1 MCFKYQ
7 IGKFP
12 FRPIQSADENN
23 FPLNLCE
30 RVVTTLVSDSKS
42 NQDLIADYV
51 QFYQYQDVLFFTIRT
66 LFNILDRLESTSLSE
81 QFLINMFEL
90 IHPIRLK
97 TPLDLLPESLRT
109 KAKTIKKQ
117 KKNKDIRLCE
127 LQTQASKLVEGEKN
141 LPTRQFA
148 FDYVRDARFFSKL
161 LVAFLRHQLP
171 PSIYKRSLIFI
182 DKFALQHFAQPLELA
197 DFLIASFETG
207 GIISL
212 CSLSPL
218 YILMGKCNLEYQNF
232 YHQLYKL
239 LTPAVT
245 YANHRAQFL
254 FWCDLFLTSSHISAA
269 IVASFVKKLARLA
282 LESQPDTIS
291 IVLPF
296 IGNLLIRHPTIQTM
310 MVRFQ
315 QTDPMS
321 DPFQPDET
329 NPELTKAID
338 SCLWE
343 LNLLQNH
350 FVSSIAKVA
359 KQIATDLPKFE
370 WNLSE
375 VFETNLDDVI
385 EVEAK
390 TLVQTKFTYDPN
402 CDIYYLL

>member
-1 MCFKYQ
+1 M
-7 IGKFP
+7 
-12 FRPIQSADENN
+12 
-23 FPLNLCE
+23 
-30 RVVTTLVSDSKS
+30 
-42 NQDLIADYV
+42 
-51 QFYQYQDVLFFTIRT
+51 RT
-66 LFNILDRLESTSLSE
+66 LYNTLNRLESTTLSE
-81 QFLINMFEL
+81 QYLTNMFGF
-90 IHPIRLK
+90 IHTIRLT

-109 KAKTIKKQ
+109 KPKTIKKQ
-117 KKNKDIRLCE
+117 QKKKDIRLCE
-127 LQTQASKLVEGEKN
+127 LQTQASKFVEDEKK
-141 LPTRQFA
+141 LPTRQFS

-197 DFLIASFETG
+197 DFLIGSFEMG

-218 YILMGKCNLEYQNF
+218 YVLMAKCNLEYRNF

-282 LESQPDTIS
+282 IDSQPDTIS

-321 DPFQPDET
+321 DPFEPEET
-329 NPELTKAID
+329 NPEVTKAID

-343 LNLLQNH
+343 LSLLQEH
-350 FVSSIAKVA
+350 FVPSIATIA
-359 KQIATDLPKFE
+359 KQIATDLPKYE

-375 VFETNLDDVI
+375 VFETTLEDVM
-385 EVEAK
+385 EKEAK
-390 TLVQTKFTYDPN
+390 TLAETKFTYDPN
-402 CDIYYLL
+402 CDIFYLL